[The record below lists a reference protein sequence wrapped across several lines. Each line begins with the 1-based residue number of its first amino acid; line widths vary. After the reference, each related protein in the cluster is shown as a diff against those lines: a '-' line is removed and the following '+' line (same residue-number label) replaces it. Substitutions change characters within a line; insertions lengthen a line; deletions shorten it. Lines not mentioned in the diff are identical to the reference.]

1 MLVES
6 GAGPRMPINLP
17 GSDQLRQLIAEMA
30 AQLSGGSIDHYLSLI
45 GRVEPLLTVAG
56 DDGAPWRLSAFF
68 GSYSDVEMIDQAAQA
83 IQRTHPRMEA

>member
-1 MLVES
+1 MLIES

-17 GSDQLRQLIAEMA
+17 GPDELRQLIAETA
-30 AQLSGGSIDHYLSLI
+30 AQLSGGSANHYLSLI
-45 GRVEPLLTVAG
+45 GPVEPLLKVAG

-83 IQRTHPRMEA
+83 VQRMHPRMEA